1 MIVKMSKYAF
11 MVYHR
16 EYDAFLTTLREL
28 GVVHVKETNSVLD
41 NAELQALLAERKQVS
56 TAIRYCKNLNSQTKE
71 VTVAPARGL
80 TKAEGL
86 KLVGKL
92 EEMQEKQAQLQAAK
106 VSLEKDIAYMD
117 IWGEFSYAN
126 IRRLKKAGF
135 DVTFFSCPTSKYE
148 PKWGEEYNA
157 FLVNNFQSVTY
168 FVTVTKTG
176 TPIDIDAERPKMP
189 DRGLA
194 KLHLAMEQL
203 LDNIKV
209 LNNQLKEYATKQCNT
224 LVELEKN
231 IQNEFNLSNTLVQ
244 TDREAGDKLMLLV
257 GFVPTEEAPA
267 MEVALEKE
275 GYYFQELDIQD
286 GDRVPIKLKNNKF
299 NRLYEPITK
308 MFSLPNYTEFDPTP
322 LFAPFFMLFFGLCFG
337 DGGYGLLVLLA
348 CSFFKRKVN
357 PDFKPYLTLFQYLG
371 LAAIIVGTCT
381 GSFFGIALADVPALS
396 KVKDYFVSSDNLMT
410 FSIVIGLVQIIFG
423 KTVAAF
429 KMKAQKGVKYSIA
442 PFAWVFVITALA
454 LAFGLPMLNLQL
466 PETVKTVFIGI
477 AVIGLVV
484 AYLYNSP
491 GKNIFLNFGTG
502 LWNTYNMASGLLGDT
517 LSYIRLFAIGLTGAI
532 LGGVFNQL
540 AVDMTEGMN
549 IVLRAVCMLLI
560 LLVGHAINIGLCTIS
575 SLVHPLRLIFVEYYK
590 NAEFEGGGK
599 EYRPFKKA

>member
-209 LNNQLKEYATKQCNT
+209 LNNQLKEYAAEQYNT

-231 IQNEFNLSNTLVQ
+231 IQNEFNLSKTLVE
-244 TDREAGDKLMLLV
+244 TDREAGDKLMLLE

>member
-209 LNNQLKEYATKQCNT
+209 LNNQLKEYAAEQYNT
-224 LVELEKN
+224 VVELEKN

-244 TDREAGDKLMLLV
+244 TDREAGDKLMLLE

>member
-209 LNNQLKEYATKQCNT
+209 LNNQLKEYAAGQYNT

-244 TDREAGDKLMLLV
+244 TDREAGDKLMLLE

-532 LGGVFNQL
+532 WGGVFNQL

>member
-189 DRGLA
+189 DRGFA

-209 LNNQLKEYATKQCNT
+209 LNNQLKEYAAEQYNT

-244 TDREAGDKLMLLV
+244 TDREAGDKLMLLE

-532 LGGVFNQL
+532 FGGVFNQL

>member
-157 FLVNNFQSVTY
+157 FLVNIFQSVTY

-209 LNNQLKEYATKQCNT
+209 LNNQLKEYAAEQYNT

-244 TDREAGDKLMLLV
+244 TDREAGDKLMLLE

>member
-209 LNNQLKEYATKQCNT
+209 LNNQLKEYAAEQYNT

-244 TDREAGDKLMLLV
+244 TDREAGDKLMLLE

-275 GYYFQELDIQD
+275 GYYFQELDIQE

>member
-28 GVVHVKETNSVLD
+28 GVVHVKETNSVLN

-209 LNNQLKEYATKQCNT
+209 LNNQLKEYAAEQYNT

-231 IQNEFNLSNTLVQ
+231 IQNEFNFSNTLVQ
-244 TDREAGDKLMLLV
+244 TDREAGDKLMLLE

>member
-209 LNNQLKEYATKQCNT
+209 LNNQLKEYAAEQYNT

-231 IQNEFNLSNTLVQ
+231 IQNEFNFSNTLVQ
-244 TDREAGDKLMLLV
+244 TDREAGDKLMLLE

-532 LGGVFNQL
+532 WGGVFNQL

>member
-209 LNNQLKEYATKQCNT
+209 LNNQLKEYAAEQYNT

-231 IQNEFNLSNTLVQ
+231 IQNEFNLSNMLVQ
-244 TDREAGDKLMLLV
+244 TDREAGDKLMLLE

>member
-209 LNNQLKEYATKQCNT
+209 LNNQLKEYAAEQYNT

-231 IQNEFNLSNTLVQ
+231 IQNEFNLSNKLVQ
-244 TDREAGDKLMLLV
+244 TDREAGDKLMLLE